1 MNNIINKVELS
12 KHSNVGTLSST
23 ETNFSLYK
31 DNVIEFNK
39 TVDRPN
45 DYYVEGDLIHFTIKM
60 KQLVHGSIRRKPV
73 YTANHVMHFWM
84 NGLLI
89 YSAIGLEFPH
99 RCLIL
104 HNYLQNINNYNI
116 CWWKYPWKD
125 GKIYWFWTNMM
136 KKILKKT
143 KINKSVVK
151 KYNDKVS

>member
-60 KQLVHGSIRRKPV
+60 KNIGDKRIVNFTLKDELEECVKPFEGSYKVTTSLGEVKSYGNPV
-73 YTANHVMHFWM
+73 IVDKIT
-84 NGLLI
+84 
-89 YSAIGLEFPH
+89 LEP
-99 RCLIL
+99 
-104 HNYLQNINNYNI
+104 NQ
-116 CWWKYPWKD
+116 D
-125 GKIYWFWTNMM
+125 MT
-136 KKILKKT
+136 
-143 KINKSVVK
+143 VVITGT
-151 KYNDKVS
+151 VSYM